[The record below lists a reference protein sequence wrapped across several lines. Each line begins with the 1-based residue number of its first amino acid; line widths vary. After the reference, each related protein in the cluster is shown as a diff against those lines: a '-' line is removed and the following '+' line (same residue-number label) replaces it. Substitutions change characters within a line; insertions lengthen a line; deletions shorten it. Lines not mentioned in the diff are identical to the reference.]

1 MAQPSQFASELI
13 DETVQ
18 TFNGD
23 VTAISPTDGVSLIDN
38 WISALHSGDE
48 STNPIAHTLSELRME
63 LQGGMNTG
71 QIQSTIQELADQT
84 KAASQGVDGPEQ
96 ESLAQLASALQTFG
110 QQLANG
116 GSQSN
121 QSRQSDMDDPT
132 GSTGGIGS
140 NTTTGAYSSDNS
152 DMSGAPF
159 TGSSSVGGDTYN
171 AAGTSQTGSGMYGSG
186 AENGNTN

>member
-1 MAQPSQFASELI
+1 MAQPSQFATELI

-23 VTAISPTDGVSLIDN
+23 VTAISPTDGISLIEH

-48 STNPIAHTLSELRME
+48 TTNPIAHTLSELRIE
-63 LQGGMNTG
+63 LQGRMNKG

-96 ESLAQLASALQTFG
+96 TSLAQLAAALQTFG
-110 QQLANG
+110 QQLAG
-116 GSQSN
+116 GSQS

-132 GSTGGIGS
+132 GSNGGI
-140 NTTTGAYSSDNS
+140 N
-152 DMSGAPF
+152 
-159 TGSSSVGGDTYN
+159 
-171 AAGTSQTGSGMYGSG
+171 
-186 AENGNTN
+186 